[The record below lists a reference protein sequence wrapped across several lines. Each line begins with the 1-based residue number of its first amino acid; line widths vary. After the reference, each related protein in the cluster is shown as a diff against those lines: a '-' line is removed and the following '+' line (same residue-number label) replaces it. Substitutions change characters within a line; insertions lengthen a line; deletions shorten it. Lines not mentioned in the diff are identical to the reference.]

1 VGALTKDEIDE
12 LKDEQDVAVIMC
24 VKNKKMHTAIK
35 GTATELVALL
45 GILLVDIHEQS
56 GAPLT
61 KLGECLNG
69 VVEKE
74 MKARNK
80 YDNGADN

>member
-1 VGALTKDEIDE
+1 VGALTNNEIDKM
-12 LKDEQDVAVIMC
+12 KDEQDVAVIMC

-35 GTATELVALL
+35 GTAPELIALL
-45 GILLVDIHEQS
+45 GMLMVDIHERS
-56 GAPLT
+56 GAPLK

>member
-1 VGALTKDEIDE
+1 MGALTNNEIDKI
-12 LKDEQDVAVIMC
+12 KDEQDVAIIMC
-24 VKNKKMHTAIK
+24 VKNKKMHTAIN
-35 GTATELVALL
+35 GTAPELIALL
-45 GILLVDIHEQS
+45 GMLMVDIHEWS
-56 GAPLT
+56 GVPLK